1 MKTNMCI
8 FRLSAKLQEA
18 QKSKEE
24 MENDNKVKQEQ
35 LENLQPKLN
44 NILQVNVLYVRLSLL
59 SPCERQ

>member
-1 MKTNMCI
+1 MKTNTCI

-44 NILQVNVLYVRLSLL
+44 NILQVNVLYVRLCLL
-59 SPCERQ
+59 SPCEKH